1 MDYHFSFETM
11 REFQH
16 MFEIKYLSGYTVK
29 QYEKGCL
36 TVYVIN
42 DSLVIGFE
50 LVPLIASENA
60 VYLNAERF
68 RAEIE
73 SNPFLTFPE
82 VGAPYYYARIV
93 ELTHNDIGFR
103 YNNAGFARD
112 LCRIT
117 GLVLMDVYIQYRK
130 FNSDDIARWNC
141 IDRYSAAFPG
151 LCLLDRVAAWQGIN
165 YNFIVVELENS
176 SGDVGRAVAYTSQ
189 KPHDYIRNLCDSWI
203 KTGKMHSSAMNDGIA
218 ERAINAAFASWKGV
232 RRQTRLEQH
241 LKYFTVSLCLK
252 DLGDVYG
259 YQRDILDAANAG
271 EYADIER
278 STYLKP
284 VNKWTSEELVYKVTK
299 KLYKEYAVIYQLR
312 PFFLRTPKGGQMSYD
327 VYISGLNVAIEYQG
341 KQHFEPVEFFG
352 GDDAFQDVRRRDKIK
367 AELSRANGV
376 KLVYINYWEDIT
388 PALIIERVGIEP

>member
-117 GLVLMDVYIQYRK
+117 GLVLMGVYIQYRK

-176 SGDVGRAVAYTSQ
+176 SGDVGRAVAYTSYEHR
-189 KPHDYIRNLCDSWI
+189 KE
-203 KTGKMHSSAMNDGIA
+203 GK
-218 ERAINAAFASWKGV
+218 
-232 RRQTRLEQH
+232 
-241 LKYFTVSLCLK
+241 CLTMC
-252 DLGDVYG
+252 
-259 YQRDILDAANAG
+259 IF
-271 EYADIER
+271 
-278 STYLKP
+278 P
-284 VNKWTSEELVYKVTK
+284 
-299 KLYKEYAVIYQLR
+299 
-312 PFFLRTPKGGQMSYD
+312 
-327 VYISGLNVAIEYQG
+327 GLMLQSN
-341 KQHFEPVEFFG
+341 
-352 GDDAFQDVRRRDKIK
+352 IK
-367 AELSRANGV
+367 ASSTLSRLNFSAGMMLF
-376 KLVYINYWEDIT
+376 KICGGGT
-388 PALIIERVGIEP
+388 K